1 MTHHPLIAALAAALL
16 ILSVPRPAAAHD
28 DDADGKPGEVIGTA
42 HFPVSCNE
50 PAQREFDHAIA
61 LHHSFWFDPA
71 NQAYKKVLELDPACG
86 MAYWGLALSALANPF
101 AWPAP
106 AKAMEVGAGY
116 MATAQH
122 IGGRTA
128 REQGFIDALGA
139 FYADWPNTEH
149 RPRALAWEQGMAKVA
164 AANPDDTETQIF
176 YALALI
182 ANAQASDKTF
192 ANQLKAGA
200 ILEPMFESRTDH
212 PGVAH
217 YLIHAYDYT
226 ALVEKGLPAARR
238 YASIAP
244 SAPHALHMPAHIFTR
259 LGLWED
265 SIETNSASA
274 KAARAEMKSPSL
286 SLGSYNALHAMDYMT
301 YAYLQRSQDKAAQ
314 RIVEEVSAIQKLDA
328 ANFPAAYALA
338 AIPARYALER
348 RDWKTAAQLELQP
361 KDMPW
366 QQFPHAEAVNA
377 YARALGA
384 ARSGNRETAATQIAR
399 LKQLQTELQKM
410 KLGYWAQQ
418 AEIQITAASAWL
430 AFANG
435 KNDDALAAMQK
446 AVELEA
452 NSDKHPVTPGPLI
465 PARELLGEMLLEMN
479 KPAAALAEFSRETAT
494 EPNRYR
500 AIANASRA
508 AEQSGDRQMARAL
521 AEQLLELTA
530 KRDTERAEVVQA
542 KLLLSM

>member
-1 MTHHPLIAALAAALL
+1 MTIRYLAAALAALV
-16 ILSVPRPAAAHD
+16 ILFAPRPAAAHD
-28 DDADGKPGEVIGTA
+28 DDAPSGRPDEVIGKV
-42 HFPVSCNE
+42 HFPVSCNQA
-50 PAQREFDHAIA
+50 AQREFDRAVA
-61 LHHSFWFDPA
+61 LYHSFWFDPA
-71 NQAYKKVLELDPACG
+71 NESYRKVLELDPACG
-86 MAYWGLALSALANPF
+86 MADWGLALSALGNPF

-106 AKAMEVGAGY
+106 AKAMQAGAGY
-116 MATAQH
+116 IEKAQQV
-122 IGGRTA
+122 GARTE
-128 REQGFIDALGA
+128 REKGFIDALA
-139 FYADWPNTEH
+139 ALYANWQNTEH
-149 RPRALAWEQGMAKVA
+149 RPRALAWEQSMAQVA
-164 AANPDDTETQIF
+164 AANPDDIEAQIF
-176 YALALI
+176 YALTLI
-182 ANAQASDKTF
+182 ANAQPTDKTF

-226 ALVEKGLPAARR
+226 GLVDKGVPAARR

-274 KAARAEMKSPSL
+274 RAARAEMKSASL
-286 SLGSYNALHAMDYMT
+286 SLGSYNALHAMDYMM
-301 YAYLQRSQDKAAQ
+301 YAYLQRSQDRAAQ
-314 RIVEEVSAIQKLDA
+314 QIVDEVSAIQKLDA

-348 RDWKTAAQLELQP
+348 RRWAEAAQLELQP
-361 KDMPW
+361 KDLPW
-366 QQFPHAEAVNA
+366 QQFPHAEAVNV

-384 ARSGNRETAATQIAR
+384 ARSGNRDAAAAHIER
-399 LKQLQTELQKM
+399 LKQLQAEMQKM

-430 AFANG
+430 ALANG
-435 KNDDALAAMQK
+435 ENDEALAAMQK

-452 NSDKHPVTPGPLI
+452 NSDKHPVTPGPLV

-479 KPAAALAEFSRETAT
+479 QPAAALAEFTRETAT

-500 AIANASRA
+500 AIANATRA
-508 AEQSGDRQMARAL
+508 AELSGDKQMARAL
-521 AEQLLELTA
+521 ADQLLQLTA
-530 KRDTERAEVVQA
+530 KRDTERPELVQA
-542 KLLLSM
+542 KMLLSM

>member
-1 MTHHPLIAALAAALL
+1 MSNPYLAAAVAALV
-16 ILSVPRPAAAHD
+16 ILFAPRPAAAHD
-28 DDADGKPGEVIGTA
+28 DDVSSGKSNEVIGKV

-50 PAQREFDHAIA
+50 AAQREFDRAVA
-61 LHHSFWFDPA
+61 LYHSFWFDPA
-71 NQAYKKVLELDPACG
+71 NESYKKVLELDPTCG
-86 MAYWGLALSALANPF
+86 MADWGLALSALGNPF

-106 AKAMEVGAGY
+106 AKAMQAGSGYIEKAQQVGA
-116 MATAQH
+116 
-122 IGGRTA
+122 RSE
-128 REQGFIDALGA
+128 REKGFIDALA
-139 FYADWPNTEH
+139 ALFANWQDAEH
-149 RPRALAWEQGMAKVA
+149 RPRALAWEQSTAKVA
-164 AANPDDTETQIF
+164 AANPDEIETQIF

-182 ANAQASDKTF
+182 ANAQPTDKTF

-200 ILEPMFESRTDH
+200 ILQPLFESRTDH

-226 ALVEKGLPAARR
+226 GLVDKGLPAARR

-274 KAARAEMKSPSL
+274 KAAKAEMHTPSL
-286 SLGSYNALHAMDYMT
+286 SLGSYNALHAMDYMM

-314 RIVEEVSAIQKLDA
+314 RLMDEVSEIQKLDA

-348 RDWKTAAQLELQP
+348 RRWEEAAQLELRP

-366 QQFPHAEAVNA
+366 KQFPHAEAVNV

-384 ARSGNRETAATQIAR
+384 ARSGKRDVAAAHIER
-399 LKQLQTELQKM
+399 LKQLQAELQKM

-418 AEIQITAASAWL
+418 TEIQITAASAWL
-430 AFANG
+430 AFADG
-435 KNDDALAAMQK
+435 KNDEALAAMQK
-446 AVELEA
+446 AVELET
-452 NSDKHPVTPGPLI
+452 NSDKHPVTPGPLV
-465 PARELLGEMLLEMN
+465 PARELLGEMLLEMD
-479 KPAAALAEFSRETAT
+479 KPHAALAEFSRETAT

-500 AIANASRA
+500 AIANATRA
-508 AEQSGDRQMARAL
+508 AELSGDRQMARAL
-521 AEQLLELTA
+521 ADQLLQLTA
-530 KRDTERAEVVQA
+530 KRDTERPELLQA
-542 KLLLSM
+542 QLLLSM

>member
-1 MTHHPLIAALAAALL
+1 MKTPYLAAAVAALV
-16 ILSVPRPAAAHD
+16 IFFAPRPAAAHD
-28 DDADGKPGEVIGTA
+28 DVPSGKPEVIGKV

-50 PAQREFDHAIA
+50 AAQREFDHALA
-61 LHHSFWFDPA
+61 LYHSFWFDPA
-71 NQAYKKVLELDPACG
+71 NEAYKKVLELDPACG
-86 MAYWGLALSALANPF
+86 MAEWGLALSALGNPF
-101 AWPAP
+101 GWPAP
-106 AKAMEVGAGY
+106 AKAMQAGAGY
-116 MATAQH
+116 MEKAQQ
-122 IGGRTA
+122 IGARTA
-128 REQGFIDALGA
+128 REKGIIDALA
-139 FYADWPNTEH
+139 HLFENWQTTEH
-149 RPRALAWEQGMAKVA
+149 RPRSLAWQQSMEKVA

-176 YALALI
+176 YALTLI
-182 ANAQASDKTF
+182 ANALPTDKTF

-200 ILEPMFESRTDH
+200 ILEPMFISRSDH

-265 SIETNSASA
+265 SLETNAASVRAA
-274 KAARAEMKSPSL
+274 KAELQSTSL
-286 SLGSYNALHAMDYMT
+286 SIGSYNALHAMDYMM
-301 YAYLQRSQDKAAQ
+301 YAYLQRSQDGAAQ
-314 RIVEEVSAIQKLDA
+314 KLIEEVSKIQKLDA
-328 ANFPAAYALA
+328 ANLGAAYALA
-338 AIPARYALER
+338 AMPARFALER
-348 RDWKTAAQLELQP
+348 RRWDDAARLELRP

-366 QQFPHAEAVNA
+366 NQFPHAEAVVV

-384 ARSGNRETAATQIAR
+384 ARAGNTANAAADIEGLR
-399 LKQLQTELQKM
+399 QLQADMQKM

-435 KNDDALAAMQK
+435 KRDEALAAMQK

-452 NSDKHPVTPGPLI
+452 NSDKHPVTPGPLV
-465 PARELLGEMLLEMN
+465 PARELLGEMLLAMN
-479 KPAAALAEFSRETAT
+479 QPAAALVEFSRETAT

-500 AIANASRA
+500 AIANAARA
-508 AEQSGDRQMARAL
+508 AELSGDKQMARAL
-521 AEQLLELTA
+521 ANQLLQLTE
-530 KRDTERAEVVQA
+530 KRDTERPELDQA
-542 KLLLSM
+542 QALLNN